1 MNIRT
6 LSFAA
11 LTAALAL
18 SACSALPKTN
28 NLPTMPL
35 PQARAVM

>member
-18 SACSALPKTN
+18 SACSPKTN
-28 NLPTMPL
+28 SLPTMPL
-35 PQARAVM
+35 PQARPVM